1 MSGLLVRG
9 AHIVTPDGVLDDGW
23 LLAGDRIEALGIGA
37 PPDAEA
43 KVVDLAGDWLVP
55 GFVDV
60 HCHGGG
66 GRSLYA
72 GAQDDV
78 RVAAGVHRGAGTTTL
93 LASIGSMPLPR
104 MLEAARAIAAV
115 IDDGSA
121 PQLAGIHFEGPF
133 LSRARRGAHPP
144 SALRDPEETV
154 FAHLLEAAGGYT
166 RLVTIAPELPGALE
180 LISRHDEVRFALGH
194 TDADGDAFAAGIDAG
209 ARHVTHL
216 YNAMPPL
223 EHRRPGPVARALLDE
238 RVSVELIV
246 DGIHLAPDAVRLA
259 IRAAGP
265 ERVTFVTDASAAA
278 GLGDG
283 HYDVAGRE
291 IDVVDGAARLT
302 GTTTLAGSTLTLA
315 AAVERAV
322 SQLGVPIPDAVRM
335 ASTTPADRM
344 GWTDRGRLVA
354 GARAHLLALDAR
366 GRLLR
371 VLAAG

>member
-37 PPDAEA
+37 PPDADAE
-43 KVVDLAGDWLVP
+43 VVDLAGGWLVP

-133 LSRARRGAHPP
+133 LSPP
-144 SALRDPEETV
+144 
-154 FAHLLEAAGGYT
+154 G
-166 RLVTIAPELPGALE
+166 
-180 LISRHDEVRFALGH
+180 
-194 TDADGDAFAAGIDAG
+194 G
-209 ARHVTHL
+209 ART
-216 YNAMPPL
+216 
-223 EHRRPGPVARALLDE
+223 RRRRCATRRRRCSRTCSRP
-238 RVSVELIV
+238 
-246 DGIHLAPDAVRLA
+246 
-259 IRAAGP
+259 
-265 ERVTFVTDASAAA
+265 
-278 GLGDG
+278 
-283 HYDVAGRE
+283 
-291 IDVVDGAARLT
+291 
-302 GTTTLAGSTLTLA
+302 
-315 AAVERAV
+315 
-322 SQLGVPIPDAVRM
+322 
-335 ASTTPADRM
+335 PAD
-344 GWTDRGRLVA
+344 TPVS
-354 GARAHLLALDAR
+354 
-366 GRLLR
+366 
-371 VLAAG
+371 